1 MPRRRP
7 RPQRGVA
14 RAAAEGGDGEARPSP
29 GRSRWGAPSLA
40 SVVLA
45 GLMSVGSVAGGCGGG
60 SALAVSGGVEAAATA
75 AADGPAVAALRVPER
90 RARVGEGASATGASG
105 RRQLTASERATI
117 NLFKQATPGVVYIT
131 NLALRQDAF
140 TLNEME
146 VPQGSGSGF
155 VWDAQGRVVTNFHVI
170 RGATDLR
177 VTVGA
182 SIRDQETYEA
192 RVVGYD
198 EDKDVAVLQL
208 EGDGLETGRGFR
220 NTLSPLQLGTST
232 DLLVGQQVY
241 AIGNPFGLDHTLT
254 TGVISGTGR
263 EIMSGTTG
271 RPIQD
276 IVQTDAAINPGN
288 SGGPLLDSTGRVIGI
303 NTAIYSPSGGSSGV
317 GFAIPVDTVRS
328 VVGQILKYGK
338 VIRPVIGITFAP
350 DAVMEQLGIRGVL
363 VLDTTAGGPAELAG
377 LRPTTR
383 DSFGRL
389 VLGDI
394 IVAIDDQDVRTT
406 KDLFKALDGH
416 QVGDRLQVTV
426 LRGGFTTTQDQGKDT
441 TLTFDVILRAA
452 KTAITP

>member
-1 MPRRRP
+1 
-7 RPQRGVA
+7 
-14 RAAAEGGDGEARPSP
+14 
-29 GRSRWGAPSLA
+29 
-40 SVVLA
+40 VLA
-45 GLMSVGSVAGGCGGG
+45 GLVSASTAFGPPPALSIESPSSVEPV
-60 SALAVSGGVEAAATA
+60 
-75 AADGPAVAALRVPER
+75 ALRVPER
-90 RARVGEGASATGASG
+90 RLPLPEKKAQQNVLQ
-105 RRQLTASERATI
+105 RQLTAPEKATI
-117 NLFKQATPGVVYIT
+117 ALFKRATPGVVYIT
-131 NLALRQDAF
+131 NLALRQDAL

-155 VWDAQGRVVTNFHVI
+155 VWDAEGRVVTNFHVV

-182 SIRDQETYEA
+182 SIREQETYAA

-208 EGDGLETGRGFR
+208 EGPGLETGRSF
-220 NTLSPLQLGTST
+220 NEALSPLQLGTST

-263 EIMSGTTG
+263 EIQSGNTG

-288 SGGPLLDSTGRVIGI
+288 SGGPLLDSAGRVIGI

-328 VVGQILKYGK
+328 SVAQILRYGK
-338 VIRPVIGITFAP
+338 VVRPVLGITFAP

-363 VLDTTAGGPAELAG
+363 VLDTTPGGAAEAAG

-394 IVAIDDQDVRTT
+394 IVDVDGQGVRTT

-416 QVGDRLQVTV
+416 QVGDALRVTV
-426 LRGGFTTTQDQGKDT
+426 LRGGFATNDDTKDT
-441 TLTFDVILRAA
+441 TLTFDVVLKAA
-452 KTAITP
+452 QTKPGVPP